1 MFWKKHSLWADNDDN
16 ESTQDVGHWGTNG
29 LRGEEGARASLSPQ
43 PGCNSDTAGGRSR
56 ALRLHSCTI
65 YKYTWGVR
73 VVGCPL
79 EFKKLQ
85 SRLISI
91 ITRASARGVQV
102 TLDSSSPR
110 QPQPQ
115 FPQFKDFVRCSRK
128 NSLRETCESAI
139 TIDWNYH

>member
-1 MFWKKHSLWADNDDN
+1 MSDRGRPRHRPDQRSLRSKSADLFARINDFTVPPFLLALHN
-16 ESTQDVGHWGTNG
+16 NPTPQQDVESVN
-29 LRGEEGARASLSPQ
+29 A
-43 PGCNSDTAGGRSR
+43 
-56 ALRLHSCTI
+56 
-65 YKYTWGVR
+65 
-73 VVGCPL
+73 
-79 EFKKLQ
+79 
-85 SRLISI
+85 